1 MVTRTPTPHAR
12 ALWQEVVD
20 ARRAEFTARRADSR
34 EHRRADDRHAWAE
47 DIRHHFA
54 RALRSVM
61 LEDALVERLAAA
73 FDVPVDL
80 VRGEV
85 VDPRAALVD
94 LLAAAS
100 AWVDAMD
107 GRGAVE

>member
-1 MVTRTPTPHAR
+1 MTRTPTPHAR

-20 ARRAEFTARRADSR
+20 ARRAEYARRAGDSR
-34 EHRRADDRHAWAE
+34 EQRRADEVGAWLGDLRGHLSEVASSVEAVPFEPHA
-47 DIRHHFA
+47 
-54 RALRSVM
+54 
-61 LEDALVERLAAA
+61 
-73 FDVPVDL
+73 
-80 VRGEV
+80 
-85 VDPRAALVD
+85 DPRAALVD